1 MTIRC
6 IRLGD
11 ASVAAI
17 ACLALPLRTAQTIAQ
32 GWVADGLGSDAVEM
46 RSPP

>member
-17 ACLALPLRTAQTIAQ
+17 AYLALPLRTAQTIAQ
-32 GWVADGLGSDAVEM
+32 DWVAEVSG
-46 RSPP
+46 RTP